1 MPCGTV
7 AQLAH
12 FGEHAGCGRMVSTAR
27 PNSAAGCMECVAIAG
42 NLGIAAR
49 TCKRILSKFTN
60 PYPVIS
66 PVKYGVFVA
75 NRT

>member
-12 FGEHAGCGRMVSTAR
+12 FGEHAGCGWVVPTAQ
-27 PNSAAGCMECVAIAG
+27 PNSAAGWMECVALASDP
-42 NLGIAAR
+42 GIAAR

-66 PVKYGVFVA
+66 PVKYGVSVV
-75 NRT
+75 NRP